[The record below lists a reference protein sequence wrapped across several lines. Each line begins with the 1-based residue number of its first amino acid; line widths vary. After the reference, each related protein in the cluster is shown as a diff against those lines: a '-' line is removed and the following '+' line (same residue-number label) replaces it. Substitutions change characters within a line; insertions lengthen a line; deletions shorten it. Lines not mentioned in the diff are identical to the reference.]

1 MKSGNDG
8 CGGKSVVISWTR
20 LLGTARVTIHS
31 TDEAFG
37 RFAEEALHEQA
48 RVTTDRGIHRREANG
63 SSPHVVLIDL
73 DGPHSIETL
82 RAYTQGATP
91 IPTIALTRAGDLQPR
106 LAAFANGTDDVIVVP
121 IAQAELAARIR
132 ALLRRAYGTR
142 LSFVPAVRVG
152 DLEIDVMENRVRCG
166 TSIPELTN
174 TEQAILFVL
183 ASNAG
188 HTVSR
193 EMIRRSVW
201 GAADAPPSN
210 IVDRHVRSLRSK
222 LGDSWRSPRYIATV
236 RQAGYRLVAA

>member
-1 MKSGNDG
+1 M
-8 CGGKSVVISWTR
+8 VISWTR
-20 LLGTARVTIHS
+20 LLGTARVTIH
-31 TDEAFG
+31 THDEALT
-37 RFAEEALHEQA
+37 RLVDEAVRDQA
-48 RVTTDRGIHRREANG
+48 SVTADRGVHRHGANG
-63 SSPHVVLIDL
+63 SSPHLVLIDL

-91 IPTIALTRAGDLQPR
+91 IPTIALTRGTDVQPR
-106 LAAFANGTDDVIVVP
+106 LAAFANGADDVIGVP
-121 IAQAELAARIR
+121 VAHAELAARIR
-132 ALLRRAYGTR
+132 ALLRRAYGAR
-142 LSFVPAVRVG
+142 LSFVPAVKVG

-166 TSIPELTN
+166 TTVPELTN

-201 GAADAPPSN
+201 GATNAPPSN

-222 LGDSWRSPRYIATV
+222 LGDSWRAPRYIATV
-236 RQAGYRLVAA
+236 RQAGYRLVAV

>member
-1 MKSGNDG
+1 
-8 CGGKSVVISWTR
+8 VVISWTR
-20 LLGTARVTIHS
+20 LLGTARITVHS
-31 TDEAFG
+31 HDEALT
-37 RFAEEALHEQA
+37 RSIEHALHERAQLI
-48 RVTTDRGIHRREANG
+48 VDRGIHRKEG
-63 SSPHVVLIDL
+63 ITPHLVLLDL

-82 RAYTQGATP
+82 RAYTQGAVP
-91 IPTIALTRAGDLQPR
+91 IPTIAITRSDDLQPR
-106 LAAFANGTDDVIVVP
+106 LAAYANGADDVIAVP
-121 IAQAELAARIR
+121 VAEAELAARIR
-132 ALLRRAYGTR
+132 ALLRRSYGTR
-142 LSFVPAVRVG
+142 LSFVPAVKVG

-166 TSIPELTN
+166 ATVPELTN

-193 EMIRRSVW
+193 ETIRRSVW

-222 LGDSWRSPRYIATV
+222 LGDSWRAPRYIATV

>member
-1 MKSGNDG
+1 MTGG
-8 CGGKSVVISWTR
+8 CDVVISWTR
-20 LLGTARVTIHS
+20 LLGAARVTIHTQDDALAAS
-31 TDEAFG
+31 IQ
-37 RFAEEALHEQA
+37 RALHDQA
-48 RVTTDRGIHRREANG
+48 QLSMDRGIHRRD
-63 SSPHVVLIDL
+63 STIPHLVLLDL
-73 DGPHSIETL
+73 DGAHSIDTL
-82 RAYTQGATP
+82 RAYTQAAAH
-91 IPTIALTRAGDLQPR
+91 IPTIALTRTFDLQPR
-106 LAAFANGTDDVIVVP
+106 LAAYANGADDVIAIPV
-121 IAQAELAARIR
+121 AEAELAARTR
-132 ALLRRAYGTR
+132 ALLRRSYGAR
-142 LSFVPAVRVG
+142 LSFVPTVKVG

-166 TSIPELTN
+166 ATVPELTN

>member
-1 MKSGNDG
+1 M
-8 CGGKSVVISWTR
+8 VISWTR

-31 TDEAFG
+31 HDDALV
-37 RFAEEALHEQA
+37 RSIAEALREQA
-48 RVTTDRGIHRREANG
+48 QLTVERGVQRHDAVA
-63 SSPHVVLIDL
+63 PHLVLVDL
-73 DGPHSIETL
+73 DVIHSIETL
-82 RAYTQGATP
+82 RAYSQAAGPT
-91 IPTIALTRAGDLQPR
+91 PTIAVTRSGDLQPR
-106 LAAFANGTDDVIVVP
+106 LAAFANGADDVITVP
-121 IAQAELAARIR
+121 AAHAEIAARTR
-132 ALLRRAYGTR
+132 ALLRRSYGAR
-142 LSFVPAVRVG
+142 LSFVPAVKVG

-166 TSIPELTN
+166 AAVPELTN

-193 EMIRRSVW
+193 ETIRRSVW

-222 LGDSWRSPRYIATV
+222 LGDSWRAPRYIATV

>member
-1 MKSGNDG
+1 
-8 CGGKSVVISWTR
+8 VVISWTR

-31 TDEAFG
+31 HDEAIA
-37 RFAEEALHEQA
+37 RAVDVALRDQA
-48 RVTTDRGIHRREANG
+48 RLSVELGIHRREG
-63 SSPHVVLIDL
+63 TVPHLVLLDL
-73 DGPHSIETL
+73 DSPHSIETL
-82 RAYTQGATP
+82 RAYTQGAMHV
-91 IPTIALTRAGDLQPR
+91 PTIALTRSHELQPA
-106 LAAFANGTDDVIVVP
+106 LAAFANGADDVITVP
-121 IAQAELAARIR
+121 AVPAELAARIR
-132 ALLRRAYGTR
+132 ALLRRAYGAR

-166 TSIPELTN
+166 ATIPELTS

-193 EMIRRSVW
+193 ETIRRTVW

>member
-1 MKSGNDG
+1 L
-8 CGGKSVVISWTR
+8 VISWTR
-20 LLGTARVTIHS
+20 LLGTARVTVH
-31 TDEAFG
+31 THDEALAG
-37 RFAEEALHEQA
+37 SIQHALRDQA
-48 RVTTDRGIHRREANG
+48 QLSTDRGIHRHDGAV
-63 SSPHVVLIDL
+63 PHVVLLDL
-73 DGPHSIETL
+73 DGAHSIETL
-82 RAYTQGATP
+82 RAYTQGPTP
-91 IPTIALTRAGDLQPR
+91 IPTVALTRTADLQPR
-106 LAAFANGTDDVIVVP
+106 LAAYANGADDVIAIPV
-121 IAQAELAARIR
+121 AESELAARIR
-132 ALLRRAYGTR
+132 ALLRRSYGAR
-142 LSFVPAVRVG
+142 LSFVPTVKVG

-166 TSIPELTN
+166 ATIPELTN

>member
-1 MKSGNDG
+1 M
-8 CGGKSVVISWTR
+8 VISWTR
-20 LLGTARVTIHS
+20 LLGSARVTVH
-31 TDEAFG
+31 THDEALAG
-37 RFAEEALHEQA
+37 SIEHSLREQA
-48 RVTTDRGIHRREANG
+48 QLSVDRGIHRRDGNV
-63 SSPHVVLIDL
+63 PHVVLLDL
-73 DGPHSIETL
+73 DGAHSIETL
-82 RAYTQGATP
+82 RAYTQGPVP
-91 IPTIALTRAGDLQPR
+91 IPTIALTRTADLQPR
-106 LAAFANGTDDVIVVP
+106 LAAYANGADDVIAIPV
-121 IAQAELAARIR
+121 AESELAARIR
-132 ALLRRAYGTR
+132 ALLRRSYGAR
-142 LSFVPAVRVG
+142 LSFVPTVRVG

-166 TSIPELTN
+166 ATVPELTN

-222 LGDSWRSPRYIATV
+222 LGDSWRAPRYIATV

>member
-1 MKSGNDG
+1 MTKG
-8 CGGKSVVISWTR
+8 VEEMVISWTR
-20 LLGTARVTIHS
+20 LLGTARVTVHS
-31 TDEAFG
+31 HDDAVA
-37 RFAEEALHEQA
+37 RSVEEALREQA
-48 RVTTDRGIHRREANG
+48 RVSVERGIHRRDG
-63 SSPHVVLIDL
+63 SSPHLVLVDL
-73 DGPHSIETL
+73 DDPYSIETL
-82 RAYTQGATP
+82 RAYTQGPGPTP
-91 IPTIALTRAGDLQPR
+91 SIAVTRSVDLQPR
-106 LAAFANGTDDVIVVP
+106 LAAYANGADDVIAVP
-121 IAQAELAARIR
+121 AAQAEIAARIR
-132 ALLRRAYGTR
+132 ALLRRSYGER
-142 LSFVPAVRVG
+142 LSFVPAVKVG

-166 TSIPELTN
+166 TAVPELTS

>member
-1 MKSGNDG
+1 M
-8 CGGKSVVISWTR
+8 VISWTR

-31 TDEAFG
+31 HDEALVRSIEG
-37 RFAEEALHEQA
+37 ALQEQA
-48 RVTTDRGIHRREANG
+48 RVFVERGVHRREGAI
-63 SSPHVVLIDL
+63 PHLVLVDL

-82 RAYTQGATP
+82 RAYTQGAAPTP
-91 IPTIALTRAGDLQPR
+91 AIALTRGGDLQPR
-106 LAAFANGTDDVIVVP
+106 LAAFANGADDVITVP
-121 IAQAELAARIR
+121 GAQAEIVARTR
-132 ALLRRAYGTR
+132 ALLRRAYGAR
-142 LSFVPAVRVG
+142 LSFVPAVKVG

-166 TSIPELTN
+166 ATVPELTS

-193 EMIRRSVW
+193 ETIRRSVW

-222 LGDSWRSPRYIATV
+222 LGDSWRAPRYIATV